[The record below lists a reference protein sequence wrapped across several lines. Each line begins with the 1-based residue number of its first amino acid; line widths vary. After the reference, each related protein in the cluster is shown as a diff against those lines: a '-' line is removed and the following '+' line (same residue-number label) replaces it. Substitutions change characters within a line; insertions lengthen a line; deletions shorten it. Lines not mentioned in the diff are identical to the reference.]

1 MQARKAKKFKMQL
14 RCIIVLLLTVTLLS
28 RIVQSQ
34 ACVAFDVTFMPS
46 GGGTDVGTDPLTAM
60 AF

>member
-14 RCIIVLLLTVTLLS
+14 RWIIVLLLTVTLLS
-28 RIVQSQ
+28 RIVQCQ
-34 ACVAFDVTFMPS
+34 DCAAYDATFIPS
-46 GGGTDVGTDPLTAM
+46 GGGTDPLTAI

>member
-14 RCIIVLLLTVTLLS
+14 RWIIVLLLTVTLLS

-34 ACVAFDVTFMPS
+34 ACAAFDATFMPS
-46 GGGTDVGTDPLTAM
+46 DGVDPGPLTAI